1 MSLFAYI
8 VRRLLVTIPV
18 LAVVGLFTFLLLRVT
33 PGDPAA
39 LIAGNEATQEEYI
52 EIRERLG
59 LDEPIYVQLG
69 KWAGRILQGD
79 FGQSIRSGKP
89 VFELIRGR
97 VGPSVSLT
105 VATEIVAVLVA
116 IPLGVLAAWKANS
129 VVDRAVIVFAAVG
142 FSVPIFWLGFI
153 LIWLFGL
160 WAFGMDDPILPVAGY
175 VKITDDFWD
184 YVRHLILPSLSLGL
198 VVIALIA
205 RMTRASVLEVLKED
219 YVRTARAKG
228 MAEKT
233 VLIRHA
239 LRNASLPILTVIGLG
254 LAGLL
259 SGAVVTESVFAI
271 PGLGRLAVEA
281 IATRDYPIIQAMIIL
296 IGSFYVFINLAVDIL
311 YAFLDP
317 RIRY

>member
-1 MSLFAYI
+1 MLAYI
-8 VRRLLVTIPV
+8 IRRLLTTIPV
-18 LAVVGLFTFLLLRVT
+18 LVVVGLFTFFLLRLT

-39 LIAGNEATQEEYI
+39 VIAGNEATHEEYL

-59 LDEPIYVQLG
+59 LDAPLYVQLG
-69 KWAGRILQGD
+69 KWAGRIVQGD
-79 FGQSIRSGKP
+79 FGTSIRSGKP
-89 VFELIRGR
+89 VFDLVRGR
-97 VGPSVSLT
+97 IGPSVSLT
-105 VATEIVAVLVA
+105 IATELVAVLVA

-129 VVDRAVIVFAAVG
+129 LIDRSVMVFAAVG

-153 LIWLFGL
+153 MIWVFGL
-160 WAFGMDDPILPVAGY
+160 WAFGLDNPILPVAGY
-175 VKITDDFWD
+175 VKIGDDLWE
-184 YVRHLILPSLSLGL
+184 YVRHLILPAFSLGL

-228 MAEKT
+228 IAEPAI
-233 VLIRHA
+233 LIRHA
-239 LRNASLPILTVIGLG
+239 LRNASLPILTVVGLS

-296 IGSFYVFINLAVDIL
+296 IGGFYVFINLAVDIL

>member
-1 MSLFAYI
+1 M
-8 VRRLLVTIPV
+8 LV
-18 LAVVGLFTFLLLRVT
+18 VVGLFTFFLLRFT

-39 LIAGNEATQEEYI
+39 VIAGNEATHEEYL
-52 EIRERLG
+52 EIRARLG
-59 LDEPIYVQLG
+59 LDDPIYVQLA
-69 KWAGRILQGD
+69 KWSARIVQGD
-79 FGQSIRSGKP
+79 FGDSIRSGKP
-89 VFELIRGR
+89 VLELIRAR
-97 VGPSVSLT
+97 VGPSISLT
-105 VATEIVAVLVA
+105 LATEFVAIFVA
-116 IPLGVLAAWKANS
+116 IPLGVLAAWRANS
-129 VVDRAVIVFAAVG
+129 ALDRSIMVFAAVC

-153 LIWLFGL
+153 LIWVFGL
-160 WAFGMDDPILPVAGY
+160 WAFGMDNPLLPVAGY
-175 VKITDDFWD
+175 VRISEDFGE
-184 YVRHLILPSLSLGL
+184 YIRHLILPALSLGL

-228 MAEKT
+228 MAETT
-233 VLIRHA
+233 VLVRHA

-296 IGSFYVFINLAVDIL
+296 IGGFYVFINLAVDIL
-311 YAFLDP
+311 YALLDP

>member
-1 MSLFAYI
+1 MLAYI

-39 LIAGNEATQEEYI
+39 LIAGNEATQEEYL

-69 KWAGRILQGD
+69 KWAGRIVQGD
-79 FGQSIRSGKP
+79 FGNSIRSGKP
-89 VFELIRGR
+89 VLELIRGR

-105 VATEIVAVLVA
+105 VATEIIAVLVA

-129 VVDRAVIVFAAVG
+129 VVDRAVMVFAAVG

-160 WAFGMDDPILPVAGY
+160 WAFGMDNPILPVAGY
-175 VKITDDFWD
+175 VKITDDFGD
-184 YVRHLILPSLSLGL
+184 YIRHLILPSLSLGL

-228 MAEKT
+228 LAEKT

>member
-1 MSLFAYI
+1 MFAYI
-8 VRRLLVTIPV
+8 VRRLLATIPV
-18 LAVVGLFTFLLLRVT
+18 LVVVGLFTFFLLRLT

-39 LIAGNEATQEEYI
+39 VIAGNEATHAEYVK
-52 EIRERLG
+52 IRERLG
-59 LDEPIYVQLG
+59 LDDPIYVQLG
-69 KWAGRILQGD
+69 KWAGRITQGD
-79 FGQSIRSGKP
+79 FGTSIRSGRP
-89 VFELIRGR
+89 VFDLIKGR

-105 VATEIVAVLVA
+105 VATELIAVLVA

-129 VVDRAVIVFAAVG
+129 ITDRSIMVFAAVG

-153 LIWLFGL
+153 LIWIFGL
-160 WAFGMDDPILPVAGY
+160 WAFGMDNPLLPVAGY
-175 VKITDDFWD
+175 VKLTDDLWE
-184 YVRHLILPSLSLGL
+184 YVRHLVLPSLSLGL

-228 MAEKT
+228 GTERT

-296 IGSFYVFINLAVDIL
+296 IGSFYVFINLAVDVL

>member
-1 MSLFAYI
+1 MFAYI

-39 LIAGNEATQEEYI
+39 LIAGNEATQEEYL

-59 LDEPIYVQLG
+59 LDAPIYVQLG

-79 FGQSIRSGKP
+79 FGTSIRSGKP

-129 VVDRAVIVFAAVG
+129 VVDRAVMVFAAVG

-160 WAFGMDDPILPVAGY
+160 WAFGLDDPILPVAGY
-175 VKITDDFWD
+175 VKITDDFGE

-228 MAEKT
+228 MTEKT